1 MIAASH
7 RIAMSMIAPAM
18 LALVGCGGPPVATVT
33 GLVEVDGTPLKMG
46 FISLE
51 PAQGA
56 VPPASAVIT
65 AGRFSIGATHGMQ
78 PGDYVVR
85 IEAPDLERC
94 DPAAPSTNPPKP
106 IVPLLAAPWNNASG
120 LTFTVQPGV
129 NRLDIT
135 GRRDGPPA
143 RQP

>member
-1 MIAASH
+1 MIAAS
-7 RIAMSMIAPAM
+7 RWIAVGMIV
-18 LALVGCGGPPVATVT
+18 LVGCGGPPLATVT
-33 GLVEVDGTPLKMG
+33 GLVAVDGTPLKMG

-85 IEAPDLERC
+85 IDAPDLARC
-94 DPAAPSTNPPKP
+94 DPAAPPNPAKP
-106 IVPLLAAPWNNASG
+106 IVPLLAAPWNKSST
-120 LTFTVQPGV
+120 LTFTVQPGA

>member
-1 MIAASH
+1 MIAAF
-7 RIAMSMIAPAM
+7 RWIALVALAPAM
-18 LALVGCGGPPVATVT
+18 LFLVGCNRSPVTTVT

-51 PAQGA
+51 PARGA

-85 IEAPDLERC
+85 IDAPDLERC
-94 DPAAPSTNPPKP
+94 DPADPARPF
-106 IVPLLAAPWNNASG
+106 VPLLAAPWNTSSA
-120 LTFTVQPGV
+120 LAFTVQPGA
-129 NRLDIT
+129 NRLDVT

>member
-1 MIAASH
+1 MTAAS
-7 RIAMSMIAPAM
+7 RWIAVAMIT
-18 LALVGCGGPPVATVT
+18 LVGCNRSSVATVT
-33 GLVEVDGTPLKMG
+33 GVVAVDGTPLKMG
-46 FISLE
+46 FIALE

-65 AGRFSIGATHGMQ
+65 AGRFSIGATHGIQ
-78 PGDYVVR
+78 PGDYLVR

-94 DPAAPSTNPPKP
+94 DPAAPPNPARP
-106 IVPLLAAPWNNASG
+106 IVPLLAEPWNKASA